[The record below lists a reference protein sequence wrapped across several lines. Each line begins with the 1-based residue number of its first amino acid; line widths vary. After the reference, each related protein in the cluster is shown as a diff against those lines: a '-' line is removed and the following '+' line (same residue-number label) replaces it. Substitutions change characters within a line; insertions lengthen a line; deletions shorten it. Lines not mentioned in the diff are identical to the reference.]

1 MADFDSFERYFKEAL
16 EDIDDVSA
24 KYAFEIYR
32 LPADQK
38 VAFIKHY
45 SQAEIQSYLVRAR
58 ASLRSFFPRGAVFS
72 SSNNNQSGKDLL
84 EVNSNTQIELKSG
97 PAQTDGNSG
106 IKMIKW
112 ALDDQTDDLSVI
124 MNDSMVTRR
133 KLAIAGKTAEVE
145 ASKKETMD
153 QLFSYFN
160 NKLTANTPAP
170 KKLEHLVRAVSRG
183 FTKYDEIVQLYSSP
197 YLKNPLMLQAE
208 WNKGL
213 EKYSK
218 AFLPTEVI
226 EVKEITRTDGRA
238 QVILKGQTSFVKA
251 RIYPNFKN
259 SWKSSDGKHKIPANN
274 WVNTACFHIW
284 IETD

>member
-1 MADFDSFERYFKEAL
+1 MANFDSFERYFKEAL
-16 EDIDDVSA
+16 ESADDVTSD
-24 KYAFEIYR
+24 YAYEIYR

-38 VAFIKHY
+38 VAFIKPH
-45 SQAEIQSYLVRAR
+45 SQEEIARYLQRAR
-58 ASLRSFFPRGAVFS
+58 KSLRSNFPDGAIFT

-97 PAQTDGNSG
+97 PDQTDGNSG

-112 ALDDQTDDLSVI
+112 ALDDQSDDLSVI
-124 MNDSMVTRR
+124 MNDSMVIRR
-133 KLAIAGKTAEVE
+133 KLAIAANASGVE

-160 NKLTANTPAP
+160 NKLKAKTPAP

-183 FTKYDEIVQLYSSP
+183 FTKYDEIVNLYSSP
-197 YLKNPLMLQAE
+197 NLKNPLMLQAE

-218 AFLPTEVI
+218 AFLPTEII

-238 QVILKGQTSFVKA
+238 QVIVKGQSSLVKA
-251 RIYPNFKN
+251 RLYPNFKN
-259 SWKSSDGKHKIPANN
+259 SWKSSDGKHKIPASN

>member
-1 MADFDSFERYFKEAL
+1 MADFYSFERYFKEAL
-16 EDIDDVSA
+16 QDNDDVSV
-24 KYAFEIYR
+24 KYAYEIYR

-38 VAFIKHY
+38 VSFIKHY
-45 SQAEIQSYLVRAR
+45 SENEIQRYLVRAR
-58 ASLRSFFPRGAVFS
+58 ASLRSFFPPGAVFS
-72 SSNNNQSGKDLL
+72 CSNDNQSGKDLL

-112 ALDDQTDDLSVI
+112 ALDDSTDELSVI

-133 KLAIAGKTAEVE
+133 KLAIAGQTAEVE
-145 ASKKETMD
+145 ANKRETMD
-153 QLFSYFN
+153 QLFSYFSK
-160 NKLTANTPAP
+160 KLKVNTAAP

-183 FTKYDEIVQLYSSP
+183 FTKYDEIVKLYSSP
-197 YLKNPLMLQAE
+197 DLKNPLMLQAE
-208 WNKGL
+208 WRKGL

-218 AFLPTEVI
+218 AFLPTEI
-226 EVKEITRTDGRA
+226 ILVKEITRTDGRA
-238 QVILKGQTSFVKA
+238 QVILKGQSSLVKA
-251 RIYPNFKN
+251 RLYPNFKN
-259 SWKSSDGKHKIPANN
+259 SWKSSDGRHKIPANN

>member
-1 MADFDSFERYFKEAL
+1 MANFDKFERYFKEAL
-16 EDIDDVSA
+16 ESSQDKTA
-24 KYAFEIYR
+24 LYAQEIFK

-38 VAFIKHY
+38 VALVKNRT
-45 SQAEIQSYLVRAR
+45 QAEIQSYLVRAR
-58 ASLRSFFPRGAVFS
+58 ASLRSFFPTGAEFS
-72 SSNNNQSGKDLL
+72 SSTVNQSGKDLL
-84 EVNSNTQIELKSG
+84 EINSNTEIELKSG

-112 ALDDQTDDLSVI
+112 ALDDHTDDLTVI

-133 KLAIAGKTAEVE
+133 DLAIAGKTAEVE
-145 ASKKETMD
+145 ANKKETMD
-153 QLFSYFN
+153 QLFSYFS
-160 NKLTANTPAP
+160 NKLRANTPAP

-183 FTKYDEIVQLYSSP
+183 FTKYDEIVKLYSSP
-197 YLKNPLMLQAE
+197 NLKNPLMLQAE

-238 QVILKGQTSFVKA
+238 QLILKGQSSLVKA

-259 SWKSSDGKHKIPANN
+259 SWKSSDGKYKIPANN

>member
-1 MADFDSFERYFKEAL
+1 MANFDSFERYFKEAL
-16 EDIDDVSA
+16 ESADDVTSD
-24 KYAFEIYR
+24 YAYEIYR
-32 LPADQK
+32 LPAEQK
-38 VAFIKHY
+38 VAFIKPH
-45 SQAEIQSYLVRAR
+45 SQEEIARYLQRAR
-58 ASLRSFFPRGAVFS
+58 KSLRSNFPDGAIFS

-112 ALDDQTDDLSVI
+112 ALDDQSDNLTVI

-133 KLAIAGKTAEVE
+133 KLAIAGKSAEVE

-153 QLFSYFN
+153 QLFNYFN
-160 NKLTANTPAP
+160 DKLKAKTPAP

-183 FTKYDEIVQLYSSP
+183 FTKYDEIVKLYSSP
-197 YLKNPLMLQAE
+197 NLKNPLMLQAE
-208 WNKGL
+208 WSKGL

-238 QVILKGQTSFVKA
+238 QVIVKGQSSLVKA
-251 RIYPNFKN
+251 RLYPNFKN
-259 SWKSSDGKHKIPANN
+259 SWKSSDGKHKIPASN

>member
-1 MADFDSFERYFKEAL
+1 MANFDSFERYFKEAL
-16 EDIDDVSA
+16 ESADDVSSD
-24 KYAFEIYR
+24 YAYEIYR
-32 LPADQK
+32 LPSEQK
-38 VAFIKHY
+38 VAFIKQH
-45 SQAEIQSYLVRAR
+45 SQEEIARYLQRAR
-58 ASLRSFFPRGAVFS
+58 KSLRANFPDGAVFT

-97 PAQTDGNSG
+97 PDQTDGNSG

-112 ALDDQTDDLSVI
+112 ALDDQSDDLSVI
-124 MNDSMVTRR
+124 MNDSMVVRR
-133 KLAIAGKTAEVE
+133 KLAIAGKPNEVE
-145 ASKKETMD
+145 ANKKETMD
-153 QLFSYFN
+153 QLFNYFN
-160 NKLTANTPAP
+160 NKLKAKTPAP

-183 FTKYDEIVQLYSSP
+183 FTKYDEIVKLYSSP
-197 YLKNPLMLQAE
+197 NLKNPLMLQAE

-238 QVILKGQTSFVKA
+238 QVIVKGQSSLVKA
-251 RIYPNFKN
+251 RLYPNFKN
-259 SWKSSDGKHKIPANN
+259 SWKSSDGKHKIPASN